1 MEIRRITNEETKK
14 HKLSEMNEEELRAFI
29 KRNNEL
35 EGQYLDD
42 EEREIMEAYNGGPEL
57 PPPLTEEEIDLLVK
71 NGLGR
76 PEDSERTI

>member
-1 MEIRRITNEETKK
+1 MEIRRMASEEAKK
-14 HKLSEMNEEELRAFI
+14 LKFPEMSEEELRAFI
-29 KRNNEL
+29 KRNNDL

-57 PPPLTEEEIDLLVK
+57 PPTLTEEEIDFLVK

-76 PEDSERTI
+76 PEDSKRT

>member
-1 MEIRRITNEETKK
+1 MTGEEAKK
-14 HKLSEMNEEELRAFI
+14 LEFPEMNEEELRAFI

-42 EEREIMEAYNGGPEL
+42 EEREIMESYNGGPEL
-57 PPPLTEEEIDLLVK
+57 PQPLTEEEIDLLVK

-76 PEDSERTI
+76 PEDSKQTI

>member
-1 MEIRRITNEETKK
+1 MDTRRMTSEEVKK
-14 HKLSEMNEEELRAFI
+14 LKFSKMNEEELRAFI
-29 KRNNEL
+29 KRNNDL

-42 EEREIMEAYNGGPEL
+42 EEREMMEAYNGGPEL

>member
-1 MEIRRITNEETKK
+1 MTSEEAKK
-14 HKLSEMNEEELRAFI
+14 LKFPEMNEEELRAFI

-42 EEREIMEAYNGGPEL
+42 KEREILEAYNGGPEL

-71 NGLGR
+71 NGVGR
-76 PEDSERTI
+76 PEDSNRTI